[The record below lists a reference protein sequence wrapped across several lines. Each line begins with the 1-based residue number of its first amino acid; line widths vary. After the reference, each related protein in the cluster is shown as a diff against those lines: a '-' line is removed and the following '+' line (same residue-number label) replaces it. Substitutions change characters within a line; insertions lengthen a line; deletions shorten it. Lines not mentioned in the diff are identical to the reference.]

1 MKRRPAIHLPT
12 ITEQDM
18 KRLADVIDLYEEVD
32 ASGAG
37 SLESTLRRAVV
48 VPSEKVAAT
57 VVTMNSQ
64 LVGRDE
70 RGRPVELVIV
80 YPWHADPAEGRVS
93 VLSPLGR
100 ALLGAKVGDTVAIVD
115 GVEDGNET
123 RRRRKTFTLE
133 ALHYQ
138 PESAGDWHL

>member
-1 MKRRPAIHLPT
+1 MKRRPAMHSPT

-18 KRLADVIDLYEEVD
+18 RRLAEVIDLYEEVD
-32 ASGAG
+32 ASGAL
-37 SLESTLRRAVV
+37 SLESALRNAVV
-48 VPSEKVAAT
+48 VAPDEVAAT

-64 LVGRDE
+64 VVGRDE
-70 RGRPVELVIV
+70 RGRRVELVVV

-100 ALLGAKVGDTVAIVD
+100 ALLGAKVGETVLIVD
-115 GVEDGNET
+115 ADEASET
-123 RRRRKTFTLE
+123 TRKRRTFTLE
-133 ALHYQ
+133 SLRYQ